1 MDKKLNF
8 YFGYQAENPPYISE
22 REIVRVLEQRRKRL
36 LTILLSLAGLLWTIA
51 LYAVSFVVG
60 WENQT
65 LGISLLCALS
75 GGYICAGCFAGI
87 VIKFRKVGF

>member
-1 MDKKLNF
+1 MDEKLYS
-8 YFGYQAENPPYISE
+8 YFGGQTDNPPYISE

-36 LTILLSLAGLLWTIA
+36 SLILLSLAGLLWTIA
-51 LYAVSFVVG
+51 LYAVSFVLDR
-60 WENQT
+60 ENPT
-65 LGISLLCALS
+65 LGVTLLCAIS